1 MGENQR
7 QRTLP
12 SQEELK
18 EKEELDAWEASVY
31 SGLHPDY
38 IRRLC
43 REATIEA
50 RKVPTPGG
58 FYFLVKRASLD
69 EYLSVP
75 HKPGPKRKRKREAA
89 ETPPEK
95 GLHTEVAA

>member
-12 SQEELK
+12 SKEELK
-18 EKEELDAWEASVY
+18 KKEELDAREASVY

-38 IRRLC
+38 IRKLC

-50 RKVPTPGG
+50 RKVLTPGG

-69 EYLSVP
+69 IYLSVP
-75 HKPGPKRKRKREAA
+75 HKPGPKRQRKREAE
-89 ETPPEK
+89 ETPPK
-95 GLHTEVAA
+95 KSIHTEVAA